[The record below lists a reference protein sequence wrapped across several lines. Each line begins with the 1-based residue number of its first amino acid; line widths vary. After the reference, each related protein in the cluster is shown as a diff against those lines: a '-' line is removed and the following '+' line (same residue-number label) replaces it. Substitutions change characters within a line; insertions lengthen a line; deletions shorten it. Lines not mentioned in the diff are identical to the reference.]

1 MMAHW
6 KRVGG
11 SGAAHSMFVN
21 GLGAVATGITLL
33 VVLVAKFTE
42 GAWVSALLIVVM
54 LSIMLWVRRH
64 YASVAAEARSRVP
77 LAVREPHPP
86 IVIVPIQQWDRIARN
101 ALEFAL
107 TLSTEITAVHVMTE
121 GEESDLQRE
130 WGRMVESPLTDV
142 GVAPPKLVLLPS
154 PYRFVALPIC
164 DYVLKVEAD
173 NPRRRVAVIVPELVE
188 RHWYHYP
195 MHNKRAEILKWLI
208 LLKGSERIVIINV
221 PWYIKA

>member
-1 MMAHW
+1 
-6 KRVGG
+6 
-11 SGAAHSMFVN
+11 
-21 GLGAVATGITLL
+21 
-33 VVLVAKFTE
+33 
-42 GAWVSALLIVVM
+42 
-54 LSIMLWVRRH
+54 VRRH
-64 YASVAAEARSRVP
+64 YASVAAETRSRVP

-86 IVIVPIQQWDRIARN
+86 IVIVPIQQWDRIAQN

-107 TLSTEITAVHVMTE
+107 TLSTEITAVHVITE

-130 WGRMVESPLTDV
+130 WGRMVESPLADV

-208 LLKGSERIVIINV
+208 LLKGSKRIVIINV